1 MLHSASASMAVEIVP
16 CLILCC
22 KIEPPLNWV
31 VLSMKIQHEAA
42 TCHGILAS
50 QSLSPCVKAG
60 LKLKVSLYFSI
71 DSALR
76 KLRAVVSCVVAI
88 RGNACRNSLMGMTRV
103 VAMGLV
109 VNARISRF
117 DSGRQKA
124 CL

>member
-60 LKLKVSLYFSI
+60 LKLKVSYFSI

-76 KLRAVVSCVVAI
+76 KLRAVVSRVVAI
-88 RGNACRNSLMGMTRV
+88 RGNACHNSLMGMTRV
-103 VAMGLV
+103 VVMGLV